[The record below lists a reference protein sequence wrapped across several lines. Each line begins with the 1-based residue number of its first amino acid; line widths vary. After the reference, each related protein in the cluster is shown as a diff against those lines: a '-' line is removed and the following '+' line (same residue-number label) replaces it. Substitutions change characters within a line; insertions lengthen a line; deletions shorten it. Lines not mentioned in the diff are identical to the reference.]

1 MSNNENTNTENMD
14 LEPDEDICVTLEL
27 DGGEKLE
34 CAVLTIFPVGEK
46 DYIALLPL
54 EGEYAEEGE
63 VFLYRYEEDENGE
76 PSLDNIMDDDE
87 YDAVSDAFDELLD
100 SQQYDELVDED
111 ELDEIDENDETQA

>member
-1 MSNNENTNTENMD
+1 MSENENMN

-27 DGGEKLE
+27 DDGEELE
-34 CAVLTIFPVGEK
+34 CAVLTIFPVGEH

-63 VFLYRYEEDENGE
+63 VFLYRYTEDENGE
-76 PSLDNIMDDDE
+76 PSLDNIADDDE

-100 SQQYDELVDED
+100 SQQYDELVEAGDLED
-111 ELDEIDENDETQA
+111 IEEE